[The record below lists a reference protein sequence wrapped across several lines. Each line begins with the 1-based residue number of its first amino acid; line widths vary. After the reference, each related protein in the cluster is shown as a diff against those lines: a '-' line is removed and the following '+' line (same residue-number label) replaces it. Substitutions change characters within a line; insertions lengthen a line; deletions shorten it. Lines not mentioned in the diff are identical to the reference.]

1 MEPACMNT
9 RRKFWGWGFEGQG
22 PTEAEAETV
31 RGMTGARF
39 GGLHEP
45 LTVPQATEFD
55 LAAPRL
61 RPPQSLAASCSAE
74 TPERLAHAM
83 GQSYADI
90 ARAFL
95 RRVPHYPDLVA
106 WPESADDVARW
117 LDWADEAGAAVVP
130 FGGGTSVCGG
140 VEPDVGPDYPAVISL
155 DLSRMNR
162 VLEIDSQDRCALI
175 EAGARGPEFEAALK
189 PAGLTLRHFPQSFE
203 LATLGGMIV
212 TRSGGHF
219 ATLYTHI
226 DEFVQSVEM
235 VTPRGRITT
244 RRLPGSGAGPQP
256 ERLVCGSEGILGI
269 VTAAWMRLQ
278 SVPVYR
284 ASATVRF
291 DDFHRGAEAVRQLA
305 RSGLNP
311 ANCRLLDPGEAL
323 MNGVGD
329 GRSALLVLGFESA
342 DHAQEARLARALE
355 ICAEAGG
362 ESRGGKGGK
371 AGDGDTGSR
380 GGGRDAAADAW
391 RQAFLRM
398 PFYREVLVPHG
409 VIVDTFETA
418 CTWSAFPDF
427 HRRVTAGMREAIRRT
442 TGRDGEITCR
452 FTHVYPD
459 GPAPYYT
466 LYAAST
472 PERMLEHWREIKLA
486 ANELVVGGGGTVTHH
501 HGVGRDHRPS
511 GYDRER
517 PDLYADMLAAAK
529 RAADPGGL
537 LNPGV
542 LIGRRSGVL
551 AGGAE

>member
-1 MEPACMNT
+1 MSA

-22 PTEAEAETV
+22 PTAAEAETV
-31 RGMTGARF
+31 RRMTGARF
-39 GGLHEP
+39 GGLPEP
-45 LTVPQATEFD
+45 LSVPQASDFE
-55 LAAPRL
+55 LPVPRL
-61 RPPQSLAASCSAE
+61 KAPDHLARLVTTDDAD
-74 TPERLAHAM
+74 RLAHAM

-95 RRVPHYPDLVA
+95 RQVPHVPDLVA
-106 WPESADDVARW
+106 YPRDAAEVERL
-117 LDWADEAGAAVVP
+117 LDWADGEGVAVIP

-140 VEPDVGPDYPAVISL
+140 VESDVGEDYPGVVSL
-155 DLSRMNR
+155 DLSSMNR
-162 VLEIDSQDRCALI
+162 VRAIDQQDRCALI

-189 PAGLTLRHFPQSFE
+189 PEGLTLRHFPQSFE

-226 DEFVQSVEM
+226 DEFVQSVEL
-235 VTPRGRITT
+235 VTPQGRMTT

-256 ERLVCGSEGILGI
+256 ERLICGSEGILGI

-278 SVPVYR
+278 SVPRHR

-291 DDFHRGAEAVRQLA
+291 DDFAAGAEAVRQVA
-305 RSGLNP
+305 RSRLNP

-342 DHAQEARLARALE
+342 DHPQEANLERALE
-355 ICAEAGG
+355 LCAEAGG
-362 ESRGGKGGK
+362 KSRGGR
-371 AGDGDTGSR
+371 GDGDSKGE
-380 GGGRDAAADAW
+380 GGRDAAAAAW

-427 HRRVTAGMREAIRRT
+427 HARITAGIREAIRRT
-442 TGRDGEITCR
+442 TGGDGEITCR

-472 PERMLEHWREIKLA
+472 PARMLAHWREIKLA
-486 ANELVVGGGGTVTHH
+486 ANELVVAGGGTVTHH

-517 PDLYADMLAAAK
+517 PDLYAEMLAGAK
-529 RAADPGGL
+529 RAADPRGI

-542 LIGRRSGVL
+542 LLGRQGGVL
-551 AGGAE
+551 AGGRE

>member
-1 MEPACMNT
+1 MSA

-31 RGMTGARF
+31 RRMTGARF
-39 GGLHEP
+39 GGLPEP
-45 LTVPQATEFD
+45 LTVPQAADFELPAARLQAPD
-55 LAAPRL
+55 GLAGLVTADD
-61 RPPQSLAASCSAE
+61 
-74 TPERLAHAM
+74 TDRLAHAM

-95 RRVPHYPDLVA
+95 RQVPHAPDLVA
-106 WPESADDVARW
+106 YPQDAADVERL
-117 LDWADEAGAAVVP
+117 LDWADGEGAAVVP

-140 VEPDVGPDYPAVISL
+140 VEPDVGDDYPGVVSL

-162 VLEIDSQDRCALI
+162 VRAVDQQDRCALI

-189 PAGLTLRHFPQSFE
+189 PEGLTLRHFPQSFE

-235 VTPRGRITT
+235 VTPQGRMTT

-256 ERLVCGSEGILGI
+256 ERLICGSEGILGI

-278 SVPVYR
+278 SVPRHR

-291 DDFHRGAEAVRQLA
+291 EDFDTGAEAVRQVA

-342 DHAQEARLARALE
+342 DHPQEANLDRALE
-355 ICAEAGG
+355 ICADAGG
-362 ESRGGKGGK
+362 QSRGARGDDKRESKGE
-371 AGDGDTGSR
+371 
-380 GGGRDAAADAW
+380 GGRDAAAAAW

-418 CTWSAFPDF
+418 CTWSAFPEF
-427 HRRVTAGMREAIRRT
+427 HACITAGIREAIRRT

-472 PERMLEHWREIKLA
+472 PERMLAHWRDIKLA
-486 ANELVVGGGGTVTHH
+486 ANGLVVEGGGTVTHH

-517 PDLYADMLAAAK
+517 PDLYAEMLAGAK
-529 RAADPGGL
+529 RAADPRGI

-542 LIGRRSGVL
+542 LLGRRGGVL
-551 AGGAE
+551 AGAQE